1 MLPSRGLLASKMRLY
16 HSASVTIVRH
26 AHDAHKKTLCRAN
39 RRSRPRPPALLHRQ
53 RRGAELAADEVHGA
67 GLHLSPQPSPP
78 APRSCDGGGRLCV
91 VARHVGQGLGA
102 DTAAVAAGSP
112 GPAGGCWRQTR
123 ASWAPACETRLAR
136 WRRRRSRIIHGL
148 PVCVA
153 SEAVIG
159 FAGDDGE
166 ARTWQRR
173 TAPQPSHSHSRTL
186 ARHAGGGQRTWGPTR
201 RRMAA
206 GSSCGRRVRA
216 ARQGRHAAAAAGIR
230 RQPRAPPKVPGA
242 SSGRSAAAGCGR
254 SWCAARAAR

>member
-123 ASWAPACETRLAR
+123 ASWAPACETRLAG
-136 WRRRRSRIIHGL
+136 H
-148 PVCVA
+148 
-153 SEAVIG
+153 
-159 FAGDDGE
+159 DGE
-166 ARTWQRR
+166 AGTWQRR